1 MSNSG
6 IDNLKIIVD
15 KDTQESLDSDSQKLQ
30 LNSSTQKSLDN
41 KTPSKSITYS
51 QNGDFKDINKFFID
65 YY

>member
-15 KDTQESLDSDSQKLQ
+15 KDKQESLNSDSQKLQ
-30 LNSSTQKSLDN
+30 LDSPTQKSLDN
-41 KTPSKSITYS
+41 KTPSQSITYS

>member
-15 KDTQESLDSDSQKLQ
+15 KDKDKQESQKLQ
-30 LNSSTQKSLDN
+30 LNLSTPTPVDNEKLSLSV
-41 KTPSKSITYS
+41 KYS
-51 QNGDFKDINKFFID
+51 QKYPFNNVHKFFIN

>member
-15 KDTQESLDSDSQKLQ
+15 KNKQESQKLG
-30 LNSSTQKSLDN
+30 LDSST
-41 KTPSKSITYS
+41 SKSIDNEKLTQPVEYS
-51 QNGDFKDINKFFID
+51 QKYPFNSIHKFFIS